1 MKHSPVTT
9 WVARIFGVRPEEGRR
24 TILAAVFYFFFVCHV
39 VMVKSASNALFL
51 SRHDP
56 KHLPFLYILV
66 ALAVGI
72 IVLLASRVLADP
84 RRHRMRL
91 LSLGGTAGVLLAT
104 WAALRFARAPVS
116 PFLYLFGEAAATA
129 LNIQFWSVA
138 GDIFNAQEG
147 KRVFGILAGGG
158 MTGSI
163 FGGVLVHQLSPLIG
177 AENLLLTAVGALGL
191 CLAAAG
197 ALARLGGRTGV
208 GPRPGTPSLRQAFG
222 YVVGESYPRIFALLM
237 LLSAVLTVVV
247 DFFFRTSARSFLGED
262 QLAVLFGDLNS
273 YVGVISVAFL
283 FLLSGRILRFF
294 GIFNYLL
301 IVPAGMLLSC
311 LTAMLTPAFLA
322 VFALKIIENSGSLS
336 INQAGLQ
343 LLFNPVP
350 NLLRTPAR
358 GVIDGFFRKL
368 GYAVGGGLLLLLGAE
383 LDRLLLPLLI
393 VGMLVVFAVLL
404 FFLRRHYVRALD
416 AKIRVGSSGPAELRL
431 EDGATREV
439 LLASLDRPDEEA
451 VATALSLLAA
461 LPALDIRPQLGRLLS
476 HPSERV
482 RLLAIETVGRR
493 GYQDFLLDLLAVAN
507 QGTRRCRVAAIRAI
521 MNIDPLRAG
530 GALAPYLRS
539 VDPGL
544 VAASIEALILTH
556 GYEPGNPALPV
567 LEELLSRGVDATPAE
582 RRELARLL
590 GRLGDGPY
598 ADRIADYLTD
608 PEPSVRR
615 LAAQSAARVYREA
628 FVPLLLELLTGRD
641 TRGEARQALAGYGD
655 RIVDELE
662 RWLNDRDKPLSVRLR
677 IPRLLRMIATPR
689 AGQVLLFSNIQDDA
703 HLRYRIALALSGIRL
718 QHPEIEFDRRWTLEA
733 IERRLESYRY
743 YAPLYDLLARVLPP
757 GFLVIR
763 VLRDRLEQNL
773 EVVFRLL
780 GLIYPYR
787 TIMSIYL
794 RLRGRIAEGAADALE
809 LLENLVDREVRERLF
824 PLMEGHVRLLASSPA
839 LPWEGAPGEVEAAL
853 RTLSESKDLL
863 LRAAAVQARCQRGED
878 CAGEFPVFC
887 AGEPTMN
894 VMERVLFLESV
905 DIFRQNSVDDLTALA
920 AIAKERSFT
929 DGEYIL
935 REGEPGDALYI
946 ITSGKA
952 NIVKKGRRLLTLGEK
967 ASLGGVSLLDQK
979 PHAASAVADGECH
992 TLIIDRSDFMDL
1004 VADRVELLHGIF
1016 LALTDRLRALLAVN
1030 EEGGLSS
1037 DTYSDGPTNPV

>member
-1 MKHSPVTT
+1 MKQSPITT
-9 WVARIFGVRPEEGRR
+9 WTARFFGIRPEEGRR
-24 TILAAVFYFFFVCHV
+24 TVLAAVFYFFFVCHV

-56 KHLPFLYILV
+56 KHLPLLYILV
-66 ALAVGI
+66 ALAVGV

-84 RRHRMRL
+84 RRYRMRL
-91 LSLGGTAGVLLAT
+91 LSLAGTALVLLAT
-104 WAALRFARAPVS
+104 WAGLRFARAPVS

-163 FGGVLVHQLSPLIG
+163 FGGIMVHYLSPVIG

-191 CLAAAG
+191 CLTATA
-197 ALARLGGRTGV
+197 ALARHGGQTGV

-222 YVVGESYPRIFALLM
+222 YVVGETYPRAFALLM
-237 LLSAVLTVVV
+237 MLSAVLTVVV
-247 DFFFRTSARSFLGED
+247 DFFFRASARSFLQED

-273 YVGVISVAFL
+273 YVGAISVAFL
-283 FLLSGRILRFF
+283 FLLSGRVLRFF

-311 LTAMLTPAFLA
+311 LAAMLTPAFLA

-343 LLFNPVP
+343 LLYNPVP
-350 NLLRTPAR
+350 NLLRSPAR

-368 GYAVGGGLLLLLGAE
+368 GYAVGGGLLLLLGAR
-383 LDRLLLPLLI
+383 LDRMLLPALI
-393 VGMLVVFAVLL
+393 AGMLVLFALLL
-404 FFLRRHYVRALD
+404 FFLRRHYLRALD
-416 AKIRVGSSGPAELRL
+416 KKIRVGSSGPTELRL
-431 EDGATREV
+431 DDGATREV
-439 LLASLDRPDEEA
+439 LLASLSAPEEDA
-451 VATALSLLAA
+451 VVTALSLLGP
-461 LPALDIRPQLGRLLS
+461 LPSLDIRPQLGRLLS

-482 RLLAIETVGRR
+482 RLLAIDTLGRR
-493 GYQDFLLDLLAVAN
+493 GYQDFLLDLLSVAN

-539 VDPGL
+539 ADPGL
-544 VAASIEALILTH
+544 VAAAIEALVLNH
-556 GYEPGNPALPV
+556 GYEAGNPAVAV
-567 LEELLSRGVDATPAE
+567 LEERLARGPQASPAE
-582 RRELARLL
+582 RREMARLL
-590 GRLGDGPY
+590 GRLGESPY
-598 ADRIADYLTD
+598 AERIADYLSD

-628 FVPLLLELLTGRD
+628 FVPRLLDLLTDRE
-641 TRGEARQALAGYGD
+641 TRADARAALAGYGD
-655 RIVDELE
+655 RIVEELE
-662 RWLNDRDKPLSVRLR
+662 RWLNDRERPLSVRLR
-677 IPRLLRMIATPR
+677 IPRLLRMIATVR
-689 AGQVLLFSNIQDDA
+689 AGQALLFSNIQDDA

-718 QHPEIEFDRRWTLEA
+718 QHPEIEFDRRWTLQA
-733 IERRLESYRY
+733 IDRRLESYRY
-743 YAPLYDLLARVLPP
+743 YAPLYDRLARVLPP

-809 LLENLVDREVRERLF
+809 LLDNLVERDVRERLF
-824 PLMEGHVRLLASSPA
+824 PVVEGHARLLASSPA
-839 LPWEGAPGEVEAAL
+839 LPWEGAPDEVERAL
-853 RTLSESKDLL
+853 KTLSESKDLL

-878 CAGEFPVFC
+878 CASEYPDLI
-887 AGEPTMN
+887 AGESTMN
-894 VMERVLFLESV
+894 IMERVLFLESV
-905 DIFRQNSVDDLTALA
+905 DIFRQNSLDDLTALA
-920 AIAKERSFT
+920 AIAKEKTFA
-929 DGEYIL
+929 DGEFIL

-952 NIVKKGRRLLTLGEK
+952 HIVKKDRRLLTLAEK

-979 PHAASAVADGECH
+979 PHAASAVAAGECH
-992 TLIIDRSDFMDL
+992 TLVIDRSDFMDL

-1016 LALTDRLRALLAVN
+1016 LALTDRLRALLAVS
-1030 EEGGLSS
+1030 EEGGLSGE
-1037 DTYSDGPTNPV
+1037 TYSDGPTNPV